1 MSDHAD
7 TKRYHSDV
15 LYATGTG
22 GRGAHA
28 AQAGAMAAYQY
39 QDVLRRTRVPAD
51 VDVRFVTRW
60 ESTTIWKERMG

>member
-7 TKRYHSDV
+7 TERYHSDV
-15 LYATGTG
+15 LYAAGTG

-39 QDVLRRTRVPAD
+39 QDVLGRKC
-51 VDVRFVTRW
+51 VRFVTRW